1 MYDNDFMVR
10 DFNEL
15 QRLIDMPIDDLSY
28 GVGAKYVNKLGM
40 TCSWFGFLKT
50 NMKLIKNQ
58 ISEEKL
64 QKVFL
69 DFVSNKW
76 TNYEEC
82 IFMELVRRFGGD
94 ITKFSSSVSCHYS
107 SSVHDKCLVH
117 YGWNKSL
124 SNKIRLA
131 LDIISNHEFV
141 CWVEKIG
148 LLDEFNK
155 LAKFVIDTIMNR
167 YQKLFD
173 ASDGKT

>member
-1 MYDNDFMVR
+1 
-10 DFNEL
+10 
-15 QRLIDMPIDDLSY
+15 
-28 GVGAKYVNKLGM
+28 
-40 TCSWFGFLKT
+40 
-50 NMKLIKNQ
+50 MKLIKNQ

-69 DFVSNKW
+69 DFDNNKW
-76 TNYEEC
+76 TSYEEC

-94 ITKFSSSVSCHYS
+94 ITNFSSVPYCHYS
-107 SSVHDKCLVH
+107 SVHNKCLVH

-131 LDIISNHEFV
+131 LDIISNHEFI

-155 LAKFVIDTIMNR
+155 LAKFVVDTIMNR
-167 YQKLFD
+167 YEKLFE
-173 ASDGKT
+173 ATDGKF